1 MILRFLLGF
10 LLLAATAQA
19 GVLRVDCPESIGIG
33 LPFMVRVESDEPMTQ
48 LRVEWG
54 ERVLDIPAQGASHV
68 HFLLGTDVLKSR
80 TGPETLRILRLGLR
94 PLASTTTIMI
104 ENRKFPAQHLTVAS
118 EMATPPASV
127 QARIARE
134 QELVRAVLGRV
145 TPVNHL
151 DLPLVRPVPG
161 GVSSAYGLKRVFNGQ
176 ARNPHR
182 GLDLRAA
189 TGDPIQAASPG
200 QIVLAEE
207 HYYGGRSVYIDHGLG
222 VHTVYMHLD
231 EMLVKEGDMVEAG
244 QSIGRVGMT
253 GRVTGPHLHFGLYV
267 LDLALDPSKLFF

>member
-1 MILRFLLGF
+1 MILRLAFVF

-54 ERVLDIPAQGASHV
+54 ERTLDISAQGASHV
-68 HFLLGTDVLKSR
+68 QFLLGTDVLKSK

-94 PLASTTTIMI
+94 PLASATTIMI
-104 ENRKFPAQHLTVAS
+104 ENRKFPAQHLTVSS
-118 EMATPPASV
+118 EMSTPPASV

-134 QELVRAVLGRV
+134 QALTQAVLGRV
-145 TPVNHL
+145 SQDNHL
-151 DLPLVRPVPG
+151 VLPLIRPVPG
-161 GVSSAYGLKRVFNGQ
+161 GVRSAYGLKRFFNGQ

-182 GLDLRAA
+182 GLDMTAA
-189 TGDPIQAASPG
+189 QGEAVLAASPG
-200 QIVLAEE
+200 QVVLAEE

-222 VHTVYMHLD
+222 VHSVYMHLD

-244 QSIGRVGMT
+244 QTIGRAGMT
-253 GRVTGPHLHFGLYV
+253 GRTTGPHLHFGLYV
-267 LDLALDPSKLFF
+267 LDLAVDPSKLFF

>member
-1 MILRFLLGF
+1 MTLRFVLVF

-54 ERVLDIPAQGASHV
+54 GRTLNIPAQGASHV
-68 HFLLGTDVLKSR
+68 QFLLGTDVLKSK
-80 TGPETLRILRLGLR
+80 TGPENLRIVRLGLR
-94 PLASTTTIMI
+94 PLASATTIMI

-134 QELVRAVLGRV
+134 QAAVRAVLGTV
-145 TPVNHL
+145 TPTNHFSM
-151 DLPLVRPVPG
+151 PIIRPVQG
-161 GVSSAYGLKRVFNGQ
+161 EVSSAYGLKRFFNGH

-189 TGDPIQAASPG
+189 TGDPVQAASSG
-200 QIVLAEE
+200 QVVLAEE

-244 QSIGRVGMT
+244 QTIGRAGMT

-267 LDLALDPSKLFF
+267 LDLAVDPSKLFY